1 VTAPLVDIPEAPV
14 PDHGTADW
22 FSGADGSRLRAALF
36 LPAKSSLEG
45 QARGSVVVNPGRSEP
60 IEKYFE
66 VVQELLD
73 RGFVVLVHD
82 WRGQGLSVRP
92 LADRFKGHS
101 RGVAEYL
108 SDFKILLDA
117 YEARLPKPWL
127 VLGHSMGG
135 CLTALALGHGEKR
148 FAAALL
154 SAPMLGLLT
163 GGRPKP
169 VVRLLTWTMMHT
181 GKAEDYILGDPGN
194 PHDNDFE
201 TNILTH
207 DQARFDRFR
216 AQVDANPDLKLG
228 AGTWSWL
235 NFALDASA
243 WLKKDA
249 GMTRIDIPVT
259 VIGAGEERLVD
270 NADQRAVT
278 ARIPN
283 ARYVAI
289 PGAYHELLQETDDIR
304 AQVWRE
310 FDALADEV
318 APQ

>member
-1 VTAPLVDIPEAPV
+1 MTAPLVDIPEAPV

-36 LPAKSSLEG
+36 SPKDKP
-45 QARGSVVVNPGRSEP
+45 RGSVVVSPGRSEP

-66 VVQELLD
+66 VVQELMD

-82 WRGQGLSVRP
+82 WRGQGLSHRP
-92 LADRFKGHS
+92 LADRFKGHTA
-101 RGVAEYL
+101 GMAEYL
-108 SDFKILLDA
+108 SDFKILLDL
-117 YEARLPKPWL
+117 YEPRLPKPWIML
-127 VLGHSMGG
+127 SHSMGG
-135 CLTALALGHGEKR
+135 CLTALALGHGETR

-154 SAPMLGLLT
+154 SAPMLGLQT

-169 VVRLLTWTMMHT
+169 IVRMLTWTMMRT

-194 PHDNDFE
+194 PHDNDFDS
-201 TNILTH
+201 NILTH
-207 DQARFDRFR
+207 DKARFDRFR

-228 AGTWSWL
+228 SGTWSWL

-249 GMTRIDIPVT
+249 GMTRIEIPVT

-270 NADQRAVT
+270 NADQRSVT
-278 ARIPN
+278 ARIPKG
-283 ARYVAI
+283 RYLEI
-289 PGAYHELLQETDDIR
+289 PGAYHELLQETDDVR
-304 AQVWRE
+304 AVVWRE
-310 FDALADEV
+310 FDALADAV
-318 APQ
+318 APR